1 MKERIVIVFIAT
13 LLGLLLTTAG
23 YFIYQTATSYSQK
36 TSADNSPINLQA
48 QNDNAEKERQ
58 EEALSISSP
67 TDEAVVDKRTL
78 EITGKTYA
86 ENTVV
91 ISSNNEDVVGTPAR
105 DGNFSITI
113 TIDAGVNKIVT
124 RSISPDGEEIV
135 DERIVTYSTEEF

>member
-23 YFIYQTATSYSQK
+23 YFIYQTATSYSQQ
-36 TSADNSPINLQA
+36 TSADNSPINLQT

-58 EEALSISSP
+58 EEALTISSP

-78 EITGKTYA
+78 EITGKTYS
-86 ENTVV
+86 ENTIVV
-91 ISSNNEDVVGTPAR
+91 SSNNEDVVGTPAK

-124 RSISPDGEEIV
+124 RSISPNGEEVV